1 VVWHPESEFGRR
13 TADTIAKHFD
23 GLGMGRDG
31 VAYRVVPV
39 FRIEERPDHKG
50 PEVLPAQIIAMVL
63 TQNDPTFAVKSNF
76 GRPVI

>member
-1 VVWHPESEFGRR
+1 
-13 TADTIAKHFD
+13 
-23 GLGMGRDG
+23 MGRDG

-50 PEVLPAQIIAMVL
+50 PEVLPAQIIATVL
-63 TQNDPTFAVKSNF
+63 TQNDPTFAVESNF